1 MALAHSPSVV
11 TNGLMLYL
19 DAANPKSYPG
29 SGTTW
34 TDLSGNNRVGTLT
47 NGPTFN
53 SSNGGSIVFDGTNDY
68 ATVGTFFNYTNFTIS
83 TWVYPGSTQNTYAD
97 IFDNNHTG
105 TQNFVCQQ
113 EATSTNQ
120 YAFSCLNATN
130 FSKTSVFTLTANT
143 WHHLIF
149 TWNNSVAS
157 VYING
162 VFGSSGSA
170 ANPINYVSP
179 SLRLADWN
187 QTTRAW
193 NGRIGNFSVYDRVL
207 TAAEIAQ
214 NFNAL
219 RGRYGI

>member
-1 MALAHSPSVV
+1 MALSHSPKIV
-11 TNGLMLYL
+11 TNGLVLCL
-19 DAANPKSYPG
+19 DAANTRSYL
-29 SGTTW
+29 GTVTEW
-34 TDLSGNNRVGTLT
+34 TDLSGNGRNGTLI
-47 NGPTFN
+47 NGPSFN
-53 SSNGGSIVFDGTNDY
+53 GANKGSIVFDGVNDY
-68 ATVGTFFNYTNFTIS
+68 VSVGSFFNYDNFTIS

-193 NGRIGNFSVYDRVL
+193 NGRIGSFVAYNRVL
-207 TAAEIAQ
+207 TAAEILQ
-214 NFNAL
+214 NYNATRSRFGL
-219 RGRYGI
+219 